1 MPRKAYTELEK
12 QARAEYSRLRAIANK
27 RIARLEKGGF
37 ENNFIKF
44 PTLKEMG
51 DLSARDLA
59 KVKAFVANPWTKS
72 GVRRE
77 YYKKEDKKTSDA
89 LKAAGYDIPPD
100 KIRGFTKFMEE
111 WRRKEM
117 AKGKRFRA
125 SDQTAQVFENAVKLG
140 VPVDDIM
147 KHMQAFLNHA
157 DELAQMEIPKHGE
170 GLSFAQVRA
179 KWNYQR
185 AKESKG
191 ADRGNTKAN
200 TNTKTGKGSKKKK
213 R

>member
-1 MPRKAYTELEK
+1 MPRKVYSASEK
-12 QARAEYSRLRAIANK
+12 EAREEYSRLRAIANK
-27 RIARLEKGGF
+27 RIERLNRGGF
-37 ENNFIKF
+37 ENNFRKF
-44 PTLKEMG
+44 PTLKELG
-51 DLSARDLA
+51 DLTARDLNSL
-59 KVKAFVANPWTKS
+59 KSFVANPWTRS

-100 KIRGFTKFMEE
+100 QIREFTKFMEN
-111 WRRKEM
+111 WRRTEM

-140 VPVDDIM
+140 VPIKDVL
-147 KHMQAFLNHA
+147 KHAKAFLNHA
-157 DELAQMEIPKHGE
+157 DELARMEIPKSGE

-185 AKESKG
+185 QKETSKSGKNSG
-191 ADRGNTKAN
+191 ATSKKRT
-200 TNTKTGKGSKKKK
+200 TKKKK
-213 R
+213 

>member
-1 MPRKAYTELEK
+1 MPRKVYSASEK
-12 QARAEYSRLRAIANK
+12 EARAEYSRLRAIANK
-27 RIARLEKGGF
+27 RIERLNRGGF
-37 ENNFIKF
+37 DNEFRKF
-44 PTLKEMG
+44 PTLKELG
-51 DLSARDLA
+51 DLTARDLNSL
-59 KVKAFVANPWTKS
+59 KSFVANPWTKS

-100 KIRGFTKFMEE
+100 MIREFTKFMEN
-111 WRRKEM
+111 WRRTEM

-140 VPVDDIM
+140 VPAKDVL
-147 KHMQAFLNHA
+147 KHAKAFLNHA
-157 DELAQMEIPKHGE
+157 DELARMEIPKHGE

-185 AKESKG
+185 QKETSKSSKNTG
-191 ADRGNTKAN
+191 A
-200 TNTKTGKGSKKKK
+200 KTGKRTTKKK

>member
-51 DLSARDLA
+51 DLTDRDLA
-59 KVKAFVANPWTKS
+59 KARAFVANPWTKS

-125 SDQTAQVFENAVKLG
+125 SDQTAQVFENAIKLG
-140 VPVDDIM
+140 VPAEDIM
-147 KHMQAFLNHA
+147 KHMEAFLNHA
-157 DELAQMEIPKHGE
+157 DELEQMEIPKHGE
-170 GLSFAQVRA
+170 GLSFAQVRS

-185 AKESKG
+185 AKEAKRRN
-191 ADRGNTKAN
+191 RGDTKAD
-200 TNTKTGKGSKKKK
+200 TGTKTGKRTAKKK